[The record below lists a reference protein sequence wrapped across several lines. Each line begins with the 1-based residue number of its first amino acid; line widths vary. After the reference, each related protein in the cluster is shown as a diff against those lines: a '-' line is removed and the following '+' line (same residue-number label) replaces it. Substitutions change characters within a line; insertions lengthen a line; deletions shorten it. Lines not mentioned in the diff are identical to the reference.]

1 MTETGELP
9 VYPMTAI
16 DEITTKT
23 PDALYNGSAV
33 VDIIASCIPNIKQP
47 WKITSVDLDAI
58 LVAIKIA
65 TNGNEME
72 IETKCDK
79 CDETSKFGV
88 NLSIVLNNFKSGD
101 YESGLVIDQLKIK
114 FKPLNYKSLSAS
126 SIKQFEIQK
135 KIKDPNINTS
145 MSLSSSLLNKE
156 KVATEAEI
164 IELLKPPMPSE
175 NSPLTDAEI
184 EELIQKL

>member
-1 MTETGELP
+1 MNIQYKIVEVWPNDHAIVVRYYTDNLPETELLSSPELREDGTP
-9 VYPMTAI
+9 VRCRT
-16 DEITTKT
+16 DVSITL
-23 PDALYNGSAV
+23 P
-33 VDIIASCIPNIKQP
+33 IPEPSEEELNKLIMLNCP
-47 WKITSVDLDAI
+47 
-58 LVAIKIA
+58 
-65 TNGNEME
+65 
-72 IETKCDK
+72 
-79 CDETSKFGV
+79 
-88 NLSIVLNNFKSGD
+88 LSF
-101 YESGLVIDQLKIK
+101 
-114 FKPLNYKSLSAS
+114 
-126 SIKQFEIQK
+126 FEIQK

>member
-1 MTETGELP
+1 MLNCP
-9 VYPMTAI
+9 
-16 DEITTKT
+16 
-23 PDALYNGSAV
+23 
-33 VDIIASCIPNIKQP
+33 
-47 WKITSVDLDAI
+47 
-58 LVAIKIA
+58 
-65 TNGNEME
+65 
-72 IETKCDK
+72 
-79 CDETSKFGV
+79 
-88 NLSIVLNNFKSGD
+88 LSF
-101 YESGLVIDQLKIK
+101 
-114 FKPLNYKSLSAS
+114 
-126 SIKQFEIQK
+126 FEIQK